1 MLLACLISCKKNEIN
16 GEDVADYFIPLQNG
30 KYITY
35 RLDSTVFLENG
46 RSEVTNSYQEKHLVR
61 EDFKDN
67 QGRTSYWIDR
77 FIRDVNGTQAWKL
90 ASVYYVTPTNNSIE
104 VTENRLR
111 TIALLGPIKKDLSWK
126 GNFNM
131 SKKPYSDMYNF
142 SNDNEMDNWDFIVKE
157 NHSSETINGKI
168 YNQVLLISHVNE
180 LVNIPITNPSAFA
193 SKTVSF
199 EKYAKGIGLVYQER
213 ALWEYQPNPGV
224 NNTPYKVGFEV
235 KRSIIDHN

>member
-77 FIRDVNGTQAWKL
+77 FIRDVNGIKAWKL
-90 ASVYYVTPTNNSIE
+90 ARCI
-104 VTENRLR
+104 
-111 TIALLGPIKKDLSWK
+111 
-126 GNFNM
+126 M
-131 SKKPYSDMYNF
+131 
-142 SNDNEMDNWDFIVKE
+142 
-157 NHSSETINGKI
+157 
-168 YNQVLLISHVNE
+168 
-180 LVNIPITNPSAFA
+180 
-193 SKTVSF
+193 
-199 EKYAKGIGLVYQER
+199 
-213 ALWEYQPNPGV
+213 
-224 NNTPYKVGFEV
+224 
-235 KRSIIDHN
+235 